1 MSGNDIKAVAFD
13 LFGTLVE
20 IAHKNN
26 PYGRVLDAM
35 DLSAQER
42 VDARRRLMCEPVVL
56 SQVGEVLG
64 RPVPSDVL
72 IDAEQALYEELA
84 SVRLFHDAGSTL
96 LALRDAGFK
105 IAIASNL
112 AYPYSVPVCLLLPFR
127 PGVCAWSFSVGAIK
141 PEPIFYEA
149 LYKFLGC
156 SPGEVLMVGDTRAN
170 DYEGATAAGLH
181 ALHLD
186 RGQPSSGE
194 NIQGLP
200 QVLSYLGLAPAGTG

>member
-20 IAHKNN
+20 IVHKNN
-26 PYGRVLDAM
+26 PYGRVLDAL

-42 VDARRRLMCEPVVL
+42 VDARRRLMCEPVLL

-72 IDAEQALYEELA
+72 IGAEQALYEELA
-84 SVRLFHDAGSTL
+84 SVRLFHDAGPTL
-96 LALRDAGFK
+96 LALRDTGFK

-112 AYPYSVPVCLLLPFR
+112 AYPYSVPVCLLLPFE
-127 PGVCAWSFSVGAIK
+127 PDVCAWSFNVGAIK
-141 PEPIFYEA
+141 PELVFYEA
-149 LYKFLGC
+149 LCEFLGC
-156 SPGEVLMVGDTRAN
+156 SPGKVLMVGDTRAN
-170 DYEGATAAGLH
+170 DYEGAKAAGLH
-181 ALHLD
+181 ALLLD

-194 NIQGLP
+194 NIRGLP
-200 QVLSYLGLAPAGTG
+200 QVLSYLGLVPAGGG

>member
-112 AYPYSVPVCLLLPFR
+112 AYP
-127 PGVCAWSFSVGAIK
+127 
-141 PEPIFYEA
+141 
-149 LYKFLGC
+149 
-156 SPGEVLMVGDTRAN
+156 
-170 DYEGATAAGLH
+170 
-181 ALHLD
+181 
-186 RGQPSSGE
+186 
-194 NIQGLP
+194 
-200 QVLSYLGLAPAGTG
+200 